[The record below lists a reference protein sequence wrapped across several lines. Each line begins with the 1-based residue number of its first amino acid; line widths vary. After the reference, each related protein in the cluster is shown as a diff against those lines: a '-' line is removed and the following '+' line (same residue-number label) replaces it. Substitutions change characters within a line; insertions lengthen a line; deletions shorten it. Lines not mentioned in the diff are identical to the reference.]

1 MKTTL
6 LILSLAALS
15 LFGYNKV
22 TSGSAVQSASGTV
35 PVEGKHDD
43 GAFASPYRL
52 LIKPLGYERMPTYT
66 RPYVNYSGMKSQG
79 C

>member
-6 LILSLAALS
+6 LILSLAAIS

-22 TSGSAVQSASGTV
+22 TSGSSVQSASGHA
-35 PVEGKHDD
+35 PVVGNHDD
-43 GAFASPYRL
+43 EQFVSPYRL

-66 RPYVNYSGMKSQG
+66 RPYVNYSGIKGEG

>member
-6 LILSLAALS
+6 LILSLAAIS

-22 TSGSAVQSASGTV
+22 TSGSSVQSASGNA
-35 PVEGKHDD
+35 PVVESHDND
-43 GAFASPYRL
+43 PFASPYRL
-52 LIKPLGYERMPTYT
+52 FIKPLGYERIPTYT
-66 RPYVNYSGMKSQG
+66 RPYVNYSGIKGEG